1 MIEMIYQRGFL
12 NTTQLVDLFSDPHRI
27 DPRGR
32 DYNGKQYR
40 TIAQRLRQLQNHK
53 LVSTL
58 EAQRRAFLHDFE
70 NDSKVYAI
78 TDNAVPILEE
88 MGYIVPQTNYTEAA
102 KKRQSYQHSLNI
114 SEVFT
119 RFYTSSREKKISY
132 LSCKQLIEEAIPE
145 ACKQY
150 PYKPKKWELFQYP
163 TDHGRLIPDDLFA
176 LITDKKYLFFLEVDR
191 NTEPNTSDLQ
201 RKKIKEMLEKY
212 ISLYW
217 NKKHVEP
224 YGVDRF
230 RCLFVTKSDQHIANI
245 IKLLD
250 TFDREI
256 FHFTTFK
263 HIKACPEIFSLEWRT
278 NKNKLR
284 TLHPLSSAHS
294 TFP

>member
-40 TIAQRLRQLQNHK
+40 TIAQRLRKMQNHK
-53 LVSTL
+53 LISTL
-58 EAQRRAFLHDFE
+58 EAQRRAFLHDFD
-70 NDSKVYAI
+70 NDSKVYVI
-78 TDNAVPILEE
+78 TDTAVPILED
-88 MGYIVPQTNYTEAA
+88 MGYLVPQTNYTEAA

-114 SEVFT
+114 SEIFT
-119 RFYTSSREKKISY
+119 RFVTSCREKNIPY
-132 LSCKQLIEEAIPE
+132 LSQKQLIEAAHPH
-145 ACKQY
+145 ACEQQ
-150 PYKPKKWELFQYP
+150 PYKPRKWELFQYP
-163 TDHGRLIPDDLFA
+163 TEHGRLIPDDVFA
-176 LITDKKYLFFLEVDR
+176 LITHKKLLFFLEVDR
-191 NTEPNTSDLQ
+191 NTEPNTSGLQ

-217 NKKHVEP
+217 NKTQLEP

-245 IKLLD
+245 IKLLAP
-250 TFDREI
+250 FDREI

-263 HIKACPEIFSLEWRT
+263 HIKACPEILSLEWRT
-278 NKNKLR
+278 NKNNLR
-284 TLHPLSSAHS
+284 TLA
-294 TFP
+294 